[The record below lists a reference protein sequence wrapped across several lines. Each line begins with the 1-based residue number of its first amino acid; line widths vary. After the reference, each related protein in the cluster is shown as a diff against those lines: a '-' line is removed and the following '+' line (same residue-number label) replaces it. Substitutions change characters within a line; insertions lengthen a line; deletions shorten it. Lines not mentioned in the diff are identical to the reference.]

1 LKIEAADLDC
11 FDLHRAVEVDVGCR
25 VLALSNLF
33 GVAMGNEPASVQH
46 GTIAIKTALEARR
59 GVFETPYNGPV
70 YVLDVVSNNPGAAGG
85 AVVTLHGELLAMVG
99 KELRNSLN
107 NTWLNYAL
115 PISQVRESVDL
126 ILAGKFVARP
136 REDTAK
142 KPAHA
147 LTPESLGI
155 VLIPDVL
162 DRTPPYV
169 DQVLPGS
176 AAAKAGLQPDDLV
189 VLIGDRLIQS
199 CKNVR
204 NELQYIDYEDKVRVT
219 VLRGREMIEC
229 VLQKT
234 NDER

>member
-1 LKIEAADLDC
+1 
-11 FDLHRAVEVDVGCR
+11 
-25 VLALSNLF
+25 
-33 GVAMGNEPASVQH
+33 
-46 GTIAIKTALEARR
+46 
-59 GVFETPYNGPV
+59 
-70 YVLDVVSNNPGAAGG
+70 
-85 AVVTLHGELLAMVG
+85 
-99 KELRNSLN
+99 
-107 NTWLNYAL
+107 
-115 PISQVRESVDL
+115 
-126 ILAGKFVARP
+126 
-136 REDTAK
+136 
-142 KPAHA
+142 

-176 AAAKAGLQPDDLV
+176 AAAKAGLQPDDLI

-219 VLRGREMIEC
+219 VLRAQEMVEC

-234 NDER
+234 TDER